1 VFPPRATIIYDNMNH
16 QPGLAA
22 ANSHTMES
30 SCSSSNHVAAAN
42 NSDDQH
48 RPSKRIRT
56 PTKTYSAE
64 PANDSLS
71 REEQRMLAQAI
82 SNSEKDLNIDPE
94 QLTSIPFGPT
104 FYPTVEEFNGDPLL
118 YLATIRAEAEKYGE
132 CFARW

>member
-1 VFPPRATIIYDNMNH
+1 MDVPH
-16 QPGLAA
+16 AA
-22 ANSHTMES
+22 YSTMETP
-30 SCSSSNHVAAAN
+30 CNNNSNNVVAAAN
-42 NSDDQH
+42 NSDDHH

-82 SNSEKDLNIDPE
+82 SNSEKDLGINPE

-132 CFARW
+132 FAVLVKNVYDFH